1 MKKQSYQSPVIRLYV
16 LQEECLL
23 NPASSPSASY
33 MTNPGFSEDDDD
45 DEGYEE

>member
-1 MKKQSYQSPVIRLYV
+1 MKKQSYQSPVIRLYI
-16 LQEECLL
+16 LQESLL